1 MISAQHKSDIA
12 KKLDRVV
19 FLDRDG
25 VINHDS
31 SNYIK
36 NWSEFKFIPRSI
48 EAIKELTLKGFNVI
62 VITNQSV
69 INRNMVSGK
78 GLEYILTMMKNEVR
92 SGGGLISDIFF
103 CPHIPEDN
111 CDCRKPKPGLLFQ
124 AQKAY
129 SINLK
134 DAVMIGDSVKDIE
147 CARNA
152 GCGKAVLVKTGNGA
166 KAEKTLEE
174 KKIYPDHIAQ
184 DLYEAVQW
192 VVDIKVTQVNE

>member
-1 MISAQHKSDIA
+1 MISAQQKSDVA
-12 KKLDRVV
+12 KKLDKVV

-25 VINHDS
+25 VINLDS
-31 SNYIK
+31 SDYIK
-36 NWSEFKFIPRSI
+36 SWSEFKFIPRSI

-78 GLEYILTMMKNEVR
+78 GLEYIHTMMKNEVR

-111 CDCRKPKPGLLFQ
+111 CDCRKPKPGLIFQ
-124 AQKAY
+124 AQEAY
-129 SINLK
+129 SIDLK
-134 DAVMIGDSVKDIE
+134 DAVMVGDSTKDIE

-166 KAEKTLEE
+166 EAQKTLAE

-192 VVDIKVTQVNE
+192 IAKITVS

>member
-1 MISAQHKSDIA
+1 MMISTQQKSDVT
-12 KKLDRVV
+12 KKLDKVV

-25 VINHDS
+25 VINLDS
-31 SNYIK
+31 SDYIK
-36 NWSEFKFIPRSI
+36 SWSEFKFIPRSI
-48 EAIKELTLKGFNVI
+48 EAIKELTLKGFNAI

-78 GLEYILTMMKNEVR
+78 GLEHIHASMKNEVK
-92 SGGGLISDIFF
+92 SGGGLIKDIFF

-111 CDCRKPKPGLLFQ
+111 CDCRKPRPGLIFQ

-129 SINLK
+129 SIDLK
-134 DAVMIGDSVKDIE
+134 DAVMVGDSAKDIE

-152 GCGKAVLVKTGNGA
+152 GCGKAILVKTGNGA
-166 KAEKTLEE
+166 KAEKTLEK
-174 KKIYPDHIAQ
+174 KKICPDYIAQ

-192 VVDIKVTQVNE
+192 IVKITVS